1 MTQNFQAVTA
11 ACLLV
16 RKSTY
21 LQVGGLNEESLKVA
35 FNDVD
40 FCMKL
45 FESGWR
51 NVWTPFAEMYH
62 HESATRGLD
71 TTPANKA
78 RFDSEV
84 QYMVKRWGNVLQ
96 NDPTYNPNL
105 SLDDAQFSLAFPPRV
120 GRLPF

>member
-21 LQVGGLNEESLKVA
+21 LQVGGLEEEHLKVA
-35 FNDVD
+35 FNDID
-40 FCMKL
+40 FCLKL
-45 FESGWR
+45 AEAGWR
-51 NVWTPFAEMYH
+51 NVWTPYAEMYH

-71 TTPANKA
+71 TSPEKKA

-84 QYMVKRWGNVLQ
+84 QYMLKRWGGVLLK
-96 NDPTYNPNL
+96 DPTYNPNL
-105 SLDDAQFSLAFPPRV
+105 SLDDAQFSLAFPPRISQLV
-120 GRLPF
+120 